1 MELRSLF
8 KTIFKTN
15 KQHAPK
21 VQRLQ
26 LLNNYNPSFYT
37 TKIAD
42 SNVVQS
48 CINTIATH
56 ASKFMIVHKQYTNNS
71 IREINGSINY
81 LLQHR
86 PNPINNTSQFIYKI
100 VFNLYKDNNSFV
112 YIDRDSDGMIVGFY
126 PITSNNYELLE
137 NDNGVIYIRFNFVN
151 GQQYVFKYDELIHL
165 RRFYNSHEI
174 FGDSNSSLK
183 MPVNAS
189 NTAIQGIE
197 NAVKT
202 TAGLR
207 GIIKYVNG
215 MLKDEDMIK
224 YKNKFVKDYMT
235 LENESGIAM
244 LDAKAEFTPIKIEP
258 MTLTNQQL
266 DYLNENIYKYFGIN
280 ANIINSNFTDSQW
293 SAFFESVLEPLA
305 IQMEQEFTT
314 KIFREAAISA
324 GHRIMF
330 LVERLKYIDTKTKIS
345 LIKEIAPLGML
356 TVDEG
361 RNVLDLAPFGGE
373 EGSKTLQTLNVVN
386 SEIADSYQL
395 GEEDENEGN

>member
-1 MELRSLF
+1 MEKRSLF
-8 KTIFKTN
+8 KTLFKTT
-15 KQHAPK
+15 KQKVPQ

-26 LLNNYNPSFYT
+26 LLNNYSPSFYT

-56 ASKFMIVHKQYTNNS
+56 ASKFMIVHKQYYNNN
-71 IREINGSINY
+71 IREVNGSINY

-112 YIDRDSDGMIVGFY
+112 YIDRDSDGMITGFY
-126 PITSNNYELLE
+126 PITATSFDLLE
-137 NDNGVIYIRFNFVN
+137 NESGTIYIRFNFVN
-151 GQQYVFKYDELIHL
+151 GQNYVFKYDELIHL
-165 RRFYNSHEI
+165 RRFYNNHEI
-174 FGDSNSSLK
+174 FGDSNSSLT

-215 MLKDEDMIK
+215 MLKDEDMVK

-258 MTLTNQQL
+258 MTLSNQQL

-280 ANIINSNFTDSQW
+280 KNIIDSDFSDSQW
-293 SAFFESVLEPLA
+293 SAFYESVLEPLA

-314 KIFREAAISA
+314 KIFSDVAIRE

-330 LVERLKYIDTKTKIS
+330 VVERLKYIDTKTKIS
-345 LIKEIAPLGML
+345 LIKEIGQLGML
-356 TVDEG
+356 TIDEG

-373 EGSKTLQTLNVVN
+373 QGNKTLQTLNVVN
-386 SEIADSYQL
+386 SAIADNYQMDNT
-395 GEEDENEGN
+395 EDL